1 MLLAKSGEIYIIR
14 VLVNLLRARSD
25 YSVLFFV
32 IVPLAMTKE
41 NLGNLVWISVGTV
54 FGSS

>member
-1 MLLAKSGEIYIIR
+1 MLLPKSGEGYLR

-25 YSVLFFV
+25 YPHLCCV

-41 NLGNLVWISVGTV
+41 NLENLVWISVGTV